1 MKKYNL
7 AVLVDNKP
15 GVLTHVSGLIT
26 RRAVNIESISAGY
39 TEENSVTRINIEVS
53 VEDHRELDQVVSQLG
68 KLIDVIKIVNLGEV
82 DSIVRELV
90 LLKVRANKDTLGDIR
105 NIADIFRGKIVDASP
120 ENVVIEITGGQSKID
135 AVCEM
140 LKEFQIIEIA
150 RTGAIAL
157 SRGPVPVKNM

>member
-1 MKKYNL
+1 M
-7 AVLVDNKP
+7 
-15 GVLTHVSGLIT
+15 S
-26 RRAVNIESISAGY
+26 
-39 TEENSVTRINIEVS
+39 
-53 VEDHRELDQVVSQLG
+53 
-68 KLIDVIKIVNLGEV
+68 
-82 DSIVRELV
+82 ELV